1 MTRESLSAEFDTLYN
16 NITSN
21 RAPGLS
27 EFEKSVF
34 CTEALELIVRD
45 AYSGNSG
52 PFEATEEVTQY
63 LQSLVKQQM
72 YYNNAINQ
80 GTVISDTEPLIVE
93 QSTNAVFNGICK
105 EWKASLPADFW
116 FTVFESAT
124 IADKSCP
131 TYMTALVVPTTHNEL
146 YKRLQNPFR
155 NPDARTVLRVTID
168 NTIELY
174 SSETLKDY
182 CLRYLSSPGQI
193 HLIEFAAG
201 DVPDGWGDPALD
213 TFDNIPESLHRVILF
228 KAVELAKAAWQ

>member
-34 CTEALELIVRD
+34 CTEALELVVRD

-63 LQSLVKQQM
+63 LQSLVKQQI
-72 YYNNAINQ
+72 Y
-80 GTVISDTEPLIVE
+80 VSDTTSEEEKIKEV
-93 QSTNAVFNGICK
+93 TNTVFNGMYK
-105 EWKASLPADFW
+105 EWKADLPGDFW

-131 TYMTALVVPTTHNEL
+131 SYMTALVVPTTHNEL

-155 NPDARTVLRVTID
+155 NPDARTVLRVTIN

-182 CLRYLSSPGQI
+182 CLRYLSSPGKI
-193 HLIEFAAG
+193 HLDSFTKNDAPVEW
-201 DVPDGWGDPALD
+201 VW
-213 TFDNIPESLHRVILF
+213 TTTEDNDDLKRIPESLHRVILF